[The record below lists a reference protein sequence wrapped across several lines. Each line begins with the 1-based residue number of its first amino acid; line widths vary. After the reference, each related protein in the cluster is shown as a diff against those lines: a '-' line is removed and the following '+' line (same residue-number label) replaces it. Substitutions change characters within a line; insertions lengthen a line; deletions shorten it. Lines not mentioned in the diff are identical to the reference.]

1 MQINITYPPVQK
13 RKVQRKR
20 FLNIIKWPILAAAL
34 ACIIVNI
41 AVGGKAWSAIVIMGI
56 YMIWTLLL
64 SPSLVEYNRIS
75 QTIKIILCSCIML
88 ILINTLLV
96 PGWAVQ
102 VVPMVCFG
110 GLIVSAVLFLTD
122 IERQKQNML
131 PMLLLIIIS
140 IAGAAL
146 GIYIW
151 HNETIWPLIVM
162 GAVAFALLIAVIVIT
177 RKDFIREIQ
186 RRFHVR

>member
-1 MQINITYPPVQK
+1 MQINITYPPVPK
-13 RKVQRKR
+13 RKIQRRK
-20 FLNIIKWPILAAAL
+20 FLNIIKWPVLAAAIS
-34 ACIIVNI
+34 CVIVNI
-41 AVGGKAWSAIVIMGI
+41 AVGGKAWSIIAIMGI
-56 YMIWTLLL
+56 YMVWTLLL

-75 QTIKIILCSCIML
+75 QTIKFILYSCLML
-88 ILINTLLV
+88 ILINAFLV

-110 GLIVSAVLFLTD
+110 GLIVSAILFFTD

-131 PMLLLIIIS
+131 PMLLLILVS
-140 IAGAAL
+140 IVGAAA

-162 GAVAFALLIAVIVIT
+162 GAVAFALLTAVIVIL

-186 RRFHVR
+186 RRFHVK

>member
-1 MQINITYPPVQK
+1 MQINITYPPVPK
-13 RKVQRKR
+13 RKVQRKK
-20 FLNIIKWPILAAAL
+20 FLNIIKWPILAVAL
-34 ACIIVNI
+34 ASVIVNI

-75 QTIKIILCSCIML
+75 QTIKLILCSCIML
-88 ILINTLLV
+88 ILINALLV

-110 GLIVSAVLFLTD
+110 GLIVSAVLFFTD
-122 IERQKQNML
+122 IEKQKQNML

-140 IAGAAL
+140 IIGGAF

-162 GAVAFALLIAVIVIT
+162 ESVASALLIAVIVIT
-177 RKDFIREIQ
+177 GRDFMREIQ
-186 RRFHVR
+186 RRFHVK